1 MAVIT
6 VSRQYGSGGDEIA
19 AQVCEMLG
27 YRHFDKLLMA
37 PVASEVKL
45 SEREMTDFSQDN
57 YKVRSFLD
65 LLLGGSTPRTAAQVR
80 SWRVSTVGARA
91 PKLKL
96 LDEDEAIALVQ
107 GTVEV
112 SYKQGNIVIVGRGG
126 QAFLKDKPNVLHVRV
141 EAPLATRKRRVHEQ
155 GGISLDLAHDV
166 VIEHDQA
173 VADYLQRFY
182 GIDWADSSLY
192 DLVLNTGKLSL
203 EAAARLVVDAVRYMS
218 SGLDASPPSS
228 WARPA

>member
-6 VSRQYGSGGDEIA
+6 ISRQYGSGGDEIA

-37 PVASEVKL
+37 QVASEVKL
-45 SEREMTDFSQDN
+45 SESEIADFSQDN
-57 YKVRSFLD
+57 TKVRSFLD
-65 LLLGGSTPRTAAQVR
+65 LLLGGSTPRMAAQVR
-80 SWRVSTVGARA
+80 SWRVSAVGARA

-96 LDEDEAIALVQ
+96 LDENEAIALVQ
-107 GTVEV
+107 GTIEA

-126 QAFLKDKPNVLHVRV
+126 QAILKDKPDVLHVRV
-141 EAPLATRKRRVHEQ
+141 EAPLKTRKQRVHEQ
-155 GGISLDLAHDV
+155 GGISLDVAHDV

-173 VADYLQRFY
+173 VADYLKRLY
-182 GIDWADSSLY
+182 GIDWADSTLY

-203 EAAARLVVDAVRYMS
+203 EAAARLIVDAARYMS
-218 SGLDASPPSS
+218 SGLDASAQSS
-228 WARPA
+228 

>member
-6 VSRQYGSGGDEIA
+6 ISRQYGSGGDEIA

-37 PVASEVKL
+37 QVASEVKL
-45 SEREMTDFSQDN
+45 SESEIADFSQDN

-80 SWRVSTVGARA
+80 SWRVNAAGARA

-96 LDEDEAIALVQ
+96 LDENEAIALVQ
-107 GTVEV
+107 GTIEA

-126 QAFLKDKPNVLHVRV
+126 QAILKDKPNVLHVRV
-141 EAPLATRKRRVHEQ
+141 EAPLKTRKWRVHEQ
-155 GGISLDLAHDV
+155 GGVSLDVAHDV

-173 VADYLQRFY
+173 VAD
-182 GIDWADSSLY
+182 
-192 DLVLNTGKLSL
+192 
-203 EAAARLVVDAVRYMS
+203 
-218 SGLDASPPSS
+218 
-228 WARPA
+228 